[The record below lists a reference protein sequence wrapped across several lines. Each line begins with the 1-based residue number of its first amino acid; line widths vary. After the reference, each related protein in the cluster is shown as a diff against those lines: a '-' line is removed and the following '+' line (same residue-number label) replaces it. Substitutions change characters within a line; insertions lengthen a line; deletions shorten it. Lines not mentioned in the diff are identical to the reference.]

1 MFKQDLSNPLTAL
14 GLEEGHLEP
23 SGLETDT
30 LQTLAEELNNGVFP
44 AFSIANSTDD
54 LPQLEALAKQWQQK
68 FKHIVCLGVGGS
80 SLGAQVLARF
90 AGLHQKP
97 QLHFIDNVS
106 ASTIENLLES
116 VPLAD
121 TALLAVSKSGGTID
135 TILQALI
142 FVDAFEK
149 ENLPLNDHIVVL
161 TEPKESPLQKLA
173 DKYGLTSLEH
183 DPNIGGRYSV
193 LSSVG
198 VLPAL
203 FAGTDVKAIRK
214 GAAKVLNDFCANPT
228 EAAATKWSLLAMQ
241 ADKKGYDTTILMPY
255 GDSWRLLGP
264 WFVQLWAESLG
275 KNGLGTLPV
284 AAVGS
289 TDQHS
294 MLQLLL
300 DGPGKKL
307 VTLIVAP
314 GEEIGPK
321 VRPDLAELIGQ
332 EHLADLRPGALLK
345 AQGQGTADALTARG
359 CPVRL
364 IEPESMSAESLGELL
379 MAFMLETVITAR
391 LMGVNPFD
399 QPAVEEG
406 KKRTMAYLQNG

>member
-1 MFKQDLSNPLTAL
+1 MFKQNLKSALSAL
-14 GLEEGHLEP
+14 NLKQEHLKP
-23 SGLETDT
+23 SGVEDEALES
-30 LQTLAEELNNGVFP
+30 LAKELENGLYP
-44 AFSIANSTDD
+44 AFSIANTEDD
-54 LPQLEALAKQWQQK
+54 LPELEQLSKTLQK
-68 FKHIVCLGVGGS
+68 NFKHIVCLGVGGS

-116 VPLAD
+116 IPLAD

-135 TILQALI
+135 TMLQALI
-142 FVDAFEK
+142 LVDAFEK
-149 ENLPLNDHIVVL
+149 ENLPLNEHIMVV
-161 TEPKESPLQKLA
+161 TEPKESPLEKLA
-173 DKYGLTSLEH
+173 TKYNLQTLEH
-183 DPNIGGRYSV
+183 DPNIGGRYSI
-193 LSSVG
+193 LSVVG

-203 FAGTDVKAIRK
+203 IAGTDVKAIRQ
-214 GAAKVLNDFCANPT
+214 GAANVLNDFCTNPL
-228 EAAATKWSLLAMQ
+228 EAAATKWSLLALQ
-241 ADKKGYDTTILMPY
+241 AEKKGYGTNILMPY

-275 KNGLGTLPV
+275 KKGLGTMPV
-284 AAVGS
+284 AGVGS

-321 VRPDLAELIGQ
+321 VRPDLAEFVGQ
-332 EHLADLRPGALLK
+332 NHLADLRPGALLK
-345 AQGQGTADALTARG
+345 AQGQGTAEALAARG

-364 IEPESMSAESLGELL
+364 IEPESMNAESLGQLI
-379 MAFMLETVITAR
+379 MTFMLETVITAR
-391 LMGVNPFD
+391 LIGVNPFD

-406 KKRTMAYLQNG
+406 KKRAMAYLQG